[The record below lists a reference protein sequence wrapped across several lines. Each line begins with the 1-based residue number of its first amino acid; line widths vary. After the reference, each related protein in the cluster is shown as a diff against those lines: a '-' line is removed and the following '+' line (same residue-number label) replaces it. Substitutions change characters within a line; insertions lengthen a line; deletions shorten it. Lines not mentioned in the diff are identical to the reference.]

1 MQLWDKLAEYA
12 KNFSSYRTTMDFGDV
27 AEILIIAVLL
37 YYTLV
42 WMKTT
47 RAWILL
53 KGLIVILAFLLLAY
67 FFRMTTILWMAQNVL
82 GFAVTA
88 LIVVLQPELR
98 KALEELGKKN
108 IISSVLPF
116 DNSHRVNEEFSEKTI
131 NEITK
136 ACVEMGKV
144 RTGALIVIEQKVSLR
159 DYERTGID
167 VDGIVTS
174 QLLIN
179 IFEHNTPL
187 HDGAV
192 IIQGNRVVSAT
203 CYLPLS
209 DNLGLSKEL
218 GTRHRA
224 GVGISE
230 ITDSLT
236 IIVSEETGKIS
247 VAYEGELERNL
258 DADSLRDRMHKIL
271 NNPVEEHKNLRI
283 WKGRSRDKKM
293 KKLLTRN
300 LGLKLAS
307 LLLAF
312 VLWFLVAQI
321 YDPKDTVTF
330 NNIQVR
336 LINTELLDEEGKVYE
351 VLDNSNL
358 VRVTVTG
365 PQSIVKSELRRSDIV
380 AEADMSKLTDI
391 NTIAITYYCENISND
406 SVEIKGNHD
415 SVRLNVEDKTSKW
428 IKLESNT
435 IGDVASGYMIGNVTL
450 DQTNIEVTGPKSAI
464 SQVDHAGVDINVTDS
479 TTSLSANVD
488 IKLYD
493 ADDNELVL
501 ESVKKNVDS
510 AYMTVEVLAT
520 KEVPVEIEYMGVPED
535 GYMATGEVESSV
547 PTVRIAGTVSTLVGI
562 SAITVPEDRMN
573 ITGQSDNLVD
583 IINLKEYLPAN
594 VRLADKSFD
603 GKITATVYIEPIVS
617 KDLTVAAEN
626 ISVTGVPDG
635 MEAEI
640 TSTAEEYNI
649 TVSGLSRDVSILH
662 DSSVTGILNLTQWM
676 EDNGVEE
683 LTPGT
688 YTIPVT
694 FNLTEDITVTPD
706 INIHIRLKN
715 ADADNQ

>member
-1 MQLWDKLAEYA
+1 
-12 KNFSSYRTTMDFGDV
+12 
-27 AEILIIAVLL
+27 
-37 YYTLV
+37 
-42 WMKTT
+42 
-47 RAWILL
+47 
-53 KGLIVILAFLLLAY
+53 
-67 FFRMTTILWMAQNVL
+67 
-82 GFAVTA
+82 
-88 LIVVLQPELR
+88 
-98 KALEELGKKN
+98 
-108 IISSVLPF
+108 
-116 DNSHRVNEEFSEKTI
+116 
-131 NEITK
+131 
-136 ACVEMGKV
+136 
-144 RTGALIVIEQKVSLR
+144 
-159 DYERTGID
+159 
-167 VDGIVTS
+167 
-174 QLLIN
+174 
-179 IFEHNTPL
+179 
-187 HDGAV
+187 
-192 IIQGNRVVSAT
+192 
-203 CYLPLS
+203 
-209 DNLGLSKEL
+209 
-218 GTRHRA
+218 
-224 GVGISE
+224 
-230 ITDSLT
+230 
-236 IIVSEETGKIS
+236 
-247 VAYEGELERNL
+247 
-258 DADSLRDRMHKIL
+258 
-271 NNPVEEHKNLRI
+271 
-283 WKGRSRDKKM
+283 M

-464 SQVDHAGVDINVTDS
+464 SQVDYAGVDINVTDS

-694 FNLTEDITVTPD
+694 FNLAEDITVTPD

-715 ADADNQ
+715 ADTDNQ

>member
-1 MQLWDKLAEYA
+1 
-12 KNFSSYRTTMDFGDV
+12 
-27 AEILIIAVLL
+27 
-37 YYTLV
+37 
-42 WMKTT
+42 
-47 RAWILL
+47 
-53 KGLIVILAFLLLAY
+53 
-67 FFRMTTILWMAQNVL
+67 
-82 GFAVTA
+82 
-88 LIVVLQPELR
+88 
-98 KALEELGKKN
+98 
-108 IISSVLPF
+108 
-116 DNSHRVNEEFSEKTI
+116 
-131 NEITK
+131 
-136 ACVEMGKV
+136 
-144 RTGALIVIEQKVSLR
+144 
-159 DYERTGID
+159 
-167 VDGIVTS
+167 
-174 QLLIN
+174 
-179 IFEHNTPL
+179 
-187 HDGAV
+187 
-192 IIQGNRVVSAT
+192 
-203 CYLPLS
+203 
-209 DNLGLSKEL
+209 
-218 GTRHRA
+218 
-224 GVGISE
+224 
-230 ITDSLT
+230 
-236 IIVSEETGKIS
+236 
-247 VAYEGELERNL
+247 
-258 DADSLRDRMHKIL
+258 
-271 NNPVEEHKNLRI
+271 
-283 WKGRSRDKKM
+283 M

-493 ADDNELVL
+493 ADDNELTL

-547 PTVRIAGTVSTLVGI
+547 PIVRIAGTVSTLVGI

-573 ITGQSDNLVD
+573 ITGQTDNLVD
-583 IINLKEYLPAN
+583 IINLKEYLPSN

-694 FNLTEDITVTPD
+694 FNLAEDITVTPD

-715 ADADNQ
+715 ADTDNQ

>member
-1 MQLWDKLAEYA
+1 
-12 KNFSSYRTTMDFGDV
+12 
-27 AEILIIAVLL
+27 
-37 YYTLV
+37 
-42 WMKTT
+42 
-47 RAWILL
+47 
-53 KGLIVILAFLLLAY
+53 
-67 FFRMTTILWMAQNVL
+67 
-82 GFAVTA
+82 
-88 LIVVLQPELR
+88 
-98 KALEELGKKN
+98 
-108 IISSVLPF
+108 
-116 DNSHRVNEEFSEKTI
+116 
-131 NEITK
+131 
-136 ACVEMGKV
+136 
-144 RTGALIVIEQKVSLR
+144 
-159 DYERTGID
+159 
-167 VDGIVTS
+167 
-174 QLLIN
+174 
-179 IFEHNTPL
+179 
-187 HDGAV
+187 
-192 IIQGNRVVSAT
+192 
-203 CYLPLS
+203 
-209 DNLGLSKEL
+209 
-218 GTRHRA
+218 
-224 GVGISE
+224 
-230 ITDSLT
+230 
-236 IIVSEETGKIS
+236 
-247 VAYEGELERNL
+247 
-258 DADSLRDRMHKIL
+258 
-271 NNPVEEHKNLRI
+271 
-283 WKGRSRDKKM
+283 M

-435 IGDVASGYMIGNVTL
+435 IGNVASGYMIGNVSL

-479 TTSLSANVD
+479 TSSLSANVD

-493 ADDNELVL
+493 ADDNELTL

-510 AYMTVEVLAT
+510 AHMTVEVLAT

-547 PTVRIAGTVSTLVGI
+547 PTVRIAGNASTLVGI

-573 ITGQSDNLVD
+573 ITGQTDNLVD

-649 TVSGLSRDVSILH
+649 TVSGLSRDVSILR

-694 FNLTEDITVTPD
+694 FNLAEDITVVPD

-715 ADADNQ
+715 ADTDNQ

>member
-1 MQLWDKLAEYA
+1 
-12 KNFSSYRTTMDFGDV
+12 
-27 AEILIIAVLL
+27 
-37 YYTLV
+37 
-42 WMKTT
+42 
-47 RAWILL
+47 
-53 KGLIVILAFLLLAY
+53 
-67 FFRMTTILWMAQNVL
+67 
-82 GFAVTA
+82 
-88 LIVVLQPELR
+88 
-98 KALEELGKKN
+98 
-108 IISSVLPF
+108 
-116 DNSHRVNEEFSEKTI
+116 
-131 NEITK
+131 
-136 ACVEMGKV
+136 
-144 RTGALIVIEQKVSLR
+144 
-159 DYERTGID
+159 
-167 VDGIVTS
+167 
-174 QLLIN
+174 
-179 IFEHNTPL
+179 
-187 HDGAV
+187 
-192 IIQGNRVVSAT
+192 
-203 CYLPLS
+203 
-209 DNLGLSKEL
+209 
-218 GTRHRA
+218 
-224 GVGISE
+224 
-230 ITDSLT
+230 
-236 IIVSEETGKIS
+236 
-247 VAYEGELERNL
+247 
-258 DADSLRDRMHKIL
+258 
-271 NNPVEEHKNLRI
+271 
-283 WKGRSRDKKM
+283 M

-380 AEADMSKLTDI
+380 AEADMRKLTDI

-562 SAITVPEDRMN
+562 SAVTVPEDRMD

-694 FNLTEDITVTPD
+694 FNLAEDITVTPD

-715 ADADNQ
+715 ADTDNQ

>member
-1 MQLWDKLAEYA
+1 
-12 KNFSSYRTTMDFGDV
+12 
-27 AEILIIAVLL
+27 
-37 YYTLV
+37 
-42 WMKTT
+42 
-47 RAWILL
+47 
-53 KGLIVILAFLLLAY
+53 
-67 FFRMTTILWMAQNVL
+67 
-82 GFAVTA
+82 
-88 LIVVLQPELR
+88 
-98 KALEELGKKN
+98 
-108 IISSVLPF
+108 
-116 DNSHRVNEEFSEKTI
+116 
-131 NEITK
+131 
-136 ACVEMGKV
+136 
-144 RTGALIVIEQKVSLR
+144 
-159 DYERTGID
+159 
-167 VDGIVTS
+167 
-174 QLLIN
+174 
-179 IFEHNTPL
+179 
-187 HDGAV
+187 
-192 IIQGNRVVSAT
+192 
-203 CYLPLS
+203 
-209 DNLGLSKEL
+209 
-218 GTRHRA
+218 
-224 GVGISE
+224 
-230 ITDSLT
+230 
-236 IIVSEETGKIS
+236 
-247 VAYEGELERNL
+247 
-258 DADSLRDRMHKIL
+258 
-271 NNPVEEHKNLRI
+271 
-283 WKGRSRDKKM
+283 M

-391 NTIAITYYCENISND
+391 NPIAITYYCENISND

-450 DQTNIEVTGPKSAI
+450 DQTNIEVAGPQSAI

-649 TVSGLSRDVSILH
+649 TVSGLSRDVSVLH

-694 FNLTEDITVTPD
+694 FNLAEDITVVPD

-715 ADADNQ
+715 ADTDNQ

>member
-1 MQLWDKLAEYA
+1 M
-12 KNFSSYRTTMDFGDV
+12 
-27 AEILIIAVLL
+27 I
-37 YYTLV
+37 
-42 WMKTT
+42 
-47 RAWILL
+47 
-53 KGLIVILAFLLLAY
+53 
-67 FFRMTTILWMAQNVL
+67 
-82 GFAVTA
+82 
-88 LIVVLQPELR
+88 
-98 KALEELGKKN
+98 
-108 IISSVLPF
+108 
-116 DNSHRVNEEFSEKTI
+116 
-131 NEITK
+131 
-136 ACVEMGKV
+136 
-144 RTGALIVIEQKVSLR
+144 
-159 DYERTGID
+159 
-167 VDGIVTS
+167 
-174 QLLIN
+174 
-179 IFEHNTPL
+179 
-187 HDGAV
+187 
-192 IIQGNRVVSAT
+192 
-203 CYLPLS
+203 
-209 DNLGLSKEL
+209 
-218 GTRHRA
+218 
-224 GVGISE
+224 
-230 ITDSLT
+230 
-236 IIVSEETGKIS
+236 
-247 VAYEGELERNL
+247 
-258 DADSLRDRMHKIL
+258 
-271 NNPVEEHKNLRI
+271 
-283 WKGRSRDKKM
+283 
-293 KKLLTRN
+293 KLLTRN

-694 FNLTEDITVTPD
+694 FNLAEDITVVPD

-715 ADADNQ
+715 ADTDNQ

>member
-1 MQLWDKLAEYA
+1 
-12 KNFSSYRTTMDFGDV
+12 
-27 AEILIIAVLL
+27 
-37 YYTLV
+37 
-42 WMKTT
+42 
-47 RAWILL
+47 
-53 KGLIVILAFLLLAY
+53 
-67 FFRMTTILWMAQNVL
+67 
-82 GFAVTA
+82 
-88 LIVVLQPELR
+88 
-98 KALEELGKKN
+98 
-108 IISSVLPF
+108 
-116 DNSHRVNEEFSEKTI
+116 
-131 NEITK
+131 
-136 ACVEMGKV
+136 
-144 RTGALIVIEQKVSLR
+144 
-159 DYERTGID
+159 
-167 VDGIVTS
+167 
-174 QLLIN
+174 
-179 IFEHNTPL
+179 
-187 HDGAV
+187 
-192 IIQGNRVVSAT
+192 
-203 CYLPLS
+203 
-209 DNLGLSKEL
+209 
-218 GTRHRA
+218 
-224 GVGISE
+224 
-230 ITDSLT
+230 
-236 IIVSEETGKIS
+236 
-247 VAYEGELERNL
+247 
-258 DADSLRDRMHKIL
+258 
-271 NNPVEEHKNLRI
+271 
-283 WKGRSRDKKM
+283 M

-662 DSSVTGILNLTQWM
+662 DSSVTGILSLTQWM

-694 FNLTEDITVTPD
+694 FNLAEDITVVPD

-715 ADADNQ
+715 ADTDNQ

>member
-1 MQLWDKLAEYA
+1 
-12 KNFSSYRTTMDFGDV
+12 
-27 AEILIIAVLL
+27 
-37 YYTLV
+37 
-42 WMKTT
+42 
-47 RAWILL
+47 
-53 KGLIVILAFLLLAY
+53 
-67 FFRMTTILWMAQNVL
+67 
-82 GFAVTA
+82 
-88 LIVVLQPELR
+88 
-98 KALEELGKKN
+98 
-108 IISSVLPF
+108 
-116 DNSHRVNEEFSEKTI
+116 
-131 NEITK
+131 
-136 ACVEMGKV
+136 
-144 RTGALIVIEQKVSLR
+144 
-159 DYERTGID
+159 
-167 VDGIVTS
+167 
-174 QLLIN
+174 
-179 IFEHNTPL
+179 
-187 HDGAV
+187 
-192 IIQGNRVVSAT
+192 
-203 CYLPLS
+203 
-209 DNLGLSKEL
+209 
-218 GTRHRA
+218 
-224 GVGISE
+224 
-230 ITDSLT
+230 
-236 IIVSEETGKIS
+236 
-247 VAYEGELERNL
+247 
-258 DADSLRDRMHKIL
+258 
-271 NNPVEEHKNLRI
+271 
-283 WKGRSRDKKM
+283 M

-694 FNLTEDITVTPD
+694 FNLAEDITVVPN

-715 ADADNQ
+715 ADTDNQ

>member
-1 MQLWDKLAEYA
+1 
-12 KNFSSYRTTMDFGDV
+12 
-27 AEILIIAVLL
+27 
-37 YYTLV
+37 
-42 WMKTT
+42 
-47 RAWILL
+47 
-53 KGLIVILAFLLLAY
+53 
-67 FFRMTTILWMAQNVL
+67 
-82 GFAVTA
+82 
-88 LIVVLQPELR
+88 
-98 KALEELGKKN
+98 
-108 IISSVLPF
+108 
-116 DNSHRVNEEFSEKTI
+116 
-131 NEITK
+131 
-136 ACVEMGKV
+136 
-144 RTGALIVIEQKVSLR
+144 
-159 DYERTGID
+159 
-167 VDGIVTS
+167 
-174 QLLIN
+174 
-179 IFEHNTPL
+179 
-187 HDGAV
+187 
-192 IIQGNRVVSAT
+192 
-203 CYLPLS
+203 
-209 DNLGLSKEL
+209 
-218 GTRHRA
+218 
-224 GVGISE
+224 
-230 ITDSLT
+230 
-236 IIVSEETGKIS
+236 
-247 VAYEGELERNL
+247 
-258 DADSLRDRMHKIL
+258 
-271 NNPVEEHKNLRI
+271 
-283 WKGRSRDKKM
+283 M

-365 PQSIVKSELRRSDIV
+365 PQSIVKSELRRSDII

-435 IGDVASGYMIGNVTL
+435 IGNVASGYMIGNVSL

-479 TTSLSANVD
+479 TSSLSANVD

-493 ADDNELVL
+493 ADDNELTL

-510 AYMTVEVLAT
+510 AHMTVEVLAT

-547 PTVRIAGTVSTLVGI
+547 PTVRIAGTASTLAGI

-573 ITGQSDNLVD
+573 ITGQTDNLVD

-649 TVSGLSRDVSILH
+649 TVSGLSRDVSILR

-694 FNLTEDITVTPD
+694 FNLAEDITVAPD

-715 ADADNQ
+715 ADTDNQ

>member
-1 MQLWDKLAEYA
+1 
-12 KNFSSYRTTMDFGDV
+12 
-27 AEILIIAVLL
+27 
-37 YYTLV
+37 
-42 WMKTT
+42 
-47 RAWILL
+47 
-53 KGLIVILAFLLLAY
+53 
-67 FFRMTTILWMAQNVL
+67 
-82 GFAVTA
+82 
-88 LIVVLQPELR
+88 
-98 KALEELGKKN
+98 
-108 IISSVLPF
+108 
-116 DNSHRVNEEFSEKTI
+116 
-131 NEITK
+131 
-136 ACVEMGKV
+136 
-144 RTGALIVIEQKVSLR
+144 
-159 DYERTGID
+159 
-167 VDGIVTS
+167 
-174 QLLIN
+174 
-179 IFEHNTPL
+179 
-187 HDGAV
+187 
-192 IIQGNRVVSAT
+192 
-203 CYLPLS
+203 
-209 DNLGLSKEL
+209 
-218 GTRHRA
+218 
-224 GVGISE
+224 
-230 ITDSLT
+230 
-236 IIVSEETGKIS
+236 
-247 VAYEGELERNL
+247 
-258 DADSLRDRMHKIL
+258 
-271 NNPVEEHKNLRI
+271 
-283 WKGRSRDKKM
+283 M

-479 TTSLSANVD
+479 TSSLSANVD

-493 ADDNELVL
+493 ADDNELTL

-510 AYMTVEVLAT
+510 AHMTVEVLAT

-547 PTVRIAGTVSTLVGI
+547 PTVRIAGTVSTLAGI

-573 ITGQSDNLVD
+573 ITGQTDNLVD
-583 IINLKEYLPAN
+583 IINLKEYLPSN

-694 FNLTEDITVTPD
+694 FNLAEDITVAPD

-715 ADADNQ
+715 ADTDNQ

>member
-1 MQLWDKLAEYA
+1 
-12 KNFSSYRTTMDFGDV
+12 
-27 AEILIIAVLL
+27 
-37 YYTLV
+37 
-42 WMKTT
+42 
-47 RAWILL
+47 
-53 KGLIVILAFLLLAY
+53 
-67 FFRMTTILWMAQNVL
+67 
-82 GFAVTA
+82 
-88 LIVVLQPELR
+88 
-98 KALEELGKKN
+98 
-108 IISSVLPF
+108 
-116 DNSHRVNEEFSEKTI
+116 
-131 NEITK
+131 
-136 ACVEMGKV
+136 
-144 RTGALIVIEQKVSLR
+144 
-159 DYERTGID
+159 
-167 VDGIVTS
+167 
-174 QLLIN
+174 
-179 IFEHNTPL
+179 
-187 HDGAV
+187 
-192 IIQGNRVVSAT
+192 
-203 CYLPLS
+203 
-209 DNLGLSKEL
+209 
-218 GTRHRA
+218 
-224 GVGISE
+224 
-230 ITDSLT
+230 
-236 IIVSEETGKIS
+236 
-247 VAYEGELERNL
+247 
-258 DADSLRDRMHKIL
+258 
-271 NNPVEEHKNLRI
+271 
-283 WKGRSRDKKM
+283 M

-573 ITGQSDNLVD
+573 ITGQTDNLVD
-583 IINLKEYLPAN
+583 IINLKEYLPSN

-649 TVSGLSRDVSILH
+649 TVSGLSRDVSILR

-694 FNLTEDITVTPD
+694 FNLAEDITVTPD

-715 ADADNQ
+715 ADTNN

>member
-1 MQLWDKLAEYA
+1 
-12 KNFSSYRTTMDFGDV
+12 
-27 AEILIIAVLL
+27 
-37 YYTLV
+37 
-42 WMKTT
+42 
-47 RAWILL
+47 
-53 KGLIVILAFLLLAY
+53 
-67 FFRMTTILWMAQNVL
+67 
-82 GFAVTA
+82 
-88 LIVVLQPELR
+88 
-98 KALEELGKKN
+98 
-108 IISSVLPF
+108 
-116 DNSHRVNEEFSEKTI
+116 
-131 NEITK
+131 
-136 ACVEMGKV
+136 
-144 RTGALIVIEQKVSLR
+144 
-159 DYERTGID
+159 
-167 VDGIVTS
+167 
-174 QLLIN
+174 
-179 IFEHNTPL
+179 
-187 HDGAV
+187 
-192 IIQGNRVVSAT
+192 
-203 CYLPLS
+203 
-209 DNLGLSKEL
+209 
-218 GTRHRA
+218 
-224 GVGISE
+224 
-230 ITDSLT
+230 
-236 IIVSEETGKIS
+236 
-247 VAYEGELERNL
+247 
-258 DADSLRDRMHKIL
+258 
-271 NNPVEEHKNLRI
+271 
-283 WKGRSRDKKM
+283 M

-307 LLLAF
+307 LVLAF

-479 TTSLSANVD
+479 TSSLSANVD

-493 ADDNELVL
+493 ADDNELTL

-510 AYMTVEVLAT
+510 AHMTVEVLAT

-547 PTVRIAGTVSTLVGI
+547 PTVRIAGTVSTLAGI

-573 ITGQSDNLVD
+573 ITGQTDNLVD
-583 IINLKEYLPAN
+583 IINLKEYLPSN
-594 VRLADKSFD
+594 VRLADKNFD

-649 TVSGLSRDVSILH
+649 TVSGLSRDVSILR

-694 FNLTEDITVTPD
+694 FNLAEDITVVPD

-715 ADADNQ
+715 ADTDNQ

>member
-1 MQLWDKLAEYA
+1 
-12 KNFSSYRTTMDFGDV
+12 
-27 AEILIIAVLL
+27 
-37 YYTLV
+37 
-42 WMKTT
+42 
-47 RAWILL
+47 
-53 KGLIVILAFLLLAY
+53 
-67 FFRMTTILWMAQNVL
+67 
-82 GFAVTA
+82 
-88 LIVVLQPELR
+88 
-98 KALEELGKKN
+98 
-108 IISSVLPF
+108 
-116 DNSHRVNEEFSEKTI
+116 
-131 NEITK
+131 
-136 ACVEMGKV
+136 
-144 RTGALIVIEQKVSLR
+144 
-159 DYERTGID
+159 
-167 VDGIVTS
+167 
-174 QLLIN
+174 
-179 IFEHNTPL
+179 
-187 HDGAV
+187 
-192 IIQGNRVVSAT
+192 
-203 CYLPLS
+203 
-209 DNLGLSKEL
+209 
-218 GTRHRA
+218 
-224 GVGISE
+224 
-230 ITDSLT
+230 
-236 IIVSEETGKIS
+236 
-247 VAYEGELERNL
+247 
-258 DADSLRDRMHKIL
+258 
-271 NNPVEEHKNLRI
+271 
-283 WKGRSRDKKM
+283 M

-594 VRLADKSFD
+594 VRLEDKSFD

-694 FNLTEDITVTPD
+694 FNLAEDITVVPD

-715 ADADNQ
+715 ADTDNQ

>member
-1 MQLWDKLAEYA
+1 
-12 KNFSSYRTTMDFGDV
+12 
-27 AEILIIAVLL
+27 
-37 YYTLV
+37 
-42 WMKTT
+42 
-47 RAWILL
+47 
-53 KGLIVILAFLLLAY
+53 
-67 FFRMTTILWMAQNVL
+67 
-82 GFAVTA
+82 
-88 LIVVLQPELR
+88 
-98 KALEELGKKN
+98 
-108 IISSVLPF
+108 
-116 DNSHRVNEEFSEKTI
+116 
-131 NEITK
+131 
-136 ACVEMGKV
+136 
-144 RTGALIVIEQKVSLR
+144 
-159 DYERTGID
+159 
-167 VDGIVTS
+167 
-174 QLLIN
+174 
-179 IFEHNTPL
+179 
-187 HDGAV
+187 
-192 IIQGNRVVSAT
+192 
-203 CYLPLS
+203 
-209 DNLGLSKEL
+209 
-218 GTRHRA
+218 
-224 GVGISE
+224 
-230 ITDSLT
+230 
-236 IIVSEETGKIS
+236 
-247 VAYEGELERNL
+247 
-258 DADSLRDRMHKIL
+258 
-271 NNPVEEHKNLRI
+271 
-283 WKGRSRDKKM
+283 M

-435 IGDVASGYMIGNVTL
+435 IGNVASGYMIGNVSL

-479 TTSLSANVD
+479 TSSLSANVD

-493 ADDNELVL
+493 ADDNELTL

-510 AYMTVEVLAT
+510 AHMTVEVLAT

-547 PTVRIAGTVSTLVGI
+547 PTVRIAGNASTLVGI

-573 ITGQSDNLVD
+573 ITGQTDNLMD
-583 IINLKEYLPAN
+583 IINLKEYLPSN

-649 TVSGLSRDVSILH
+649 TVSGLSRDVSILR

-694 FNLTEDITVTPD
+694 FNLAEDITVAPD

-715 ADADNQ
+715 ADTDNQ

>member
-1 MQLWDKLAEYA
+1 
-12 KNFSSYRTTMDFGDV
+12 
-27 AEILIIAVLL
+27 
-37 YYTLV
+37 
-42 WMKTT
+42 
-47 RAWILL
+47 
-53 KGLIVILAFLLLAY
+53 
-67 FFRMTTILWMAQNVL
+67 
-82 GFAVTA
+82 
-88 LIVVLQPELR
+88 
-98 KALEELGKKN
+98 
-108 IISSVLPF
+108 
-116 DNSHRVNEEFSEKTI
+116 
-131 NEITK
+131 
-136 ACVEMGKV
+136 
-144 RTGALIVIEQKVSLR
+144 
-159 DYERTGID
+159 
-167 VDGIVTS
+167 
-174 QLLIN
+174 
-179 IFEHNTPL
+179 
-187 HDGAV
+187 
-192 IIQGNRVVSAT
+192 
-203 CYLPLS
+203 
-209 DNLGLSKEL
+209 
-218 GTRHRA
+218 
-224 GVGISE
+224 
-230 ITDSLT
+230 
-236 IIVSEETGKIS
+236 
-247 VAYEGELERNL
+247 
-258 DADSLRDRMHKIL
+258 
-271 NNPVEEHKNLRI
+271 
-283 WKGRSRDKKM
+283 M

-464 SQVDHAGVDINVTDS
+464 SQVDHDGVDINVTDS

-694 FNLTEDITVTPD
+694 FNLAEDITVTPD

-715 ADADNQ
+715 ADTDNQ

>member
-1 MQLWDKLAEYA
+1 
-12 KNFSSYRTTMDFGDV
+12 
-27 AEILIIAVLL
+27 
-37 YYTLV
+37 
-42 WMKTT
+42 
-47 RAWILL
+47 
-53 KGLIVILAFLLLAY
+53 
-67 FFRMTTILWMAQNVL
+67 
-82 GFAVTA
+82 
-88 LIVVLQPELR
+88 
-98 KALEELGKKN
+98 
-108 IISSVLPF
+108 
-116 DNSHRVNEEFSEKTI
+116 
-131 NEITK
+131 
-136 ACVEMGKV
+136 
-144 RTGALIVIEQKVSLR
+144 
-159 DYERTGID
+159 
-167 VDGIVTS
+167 
-174 QLLIN
+174 
-179 IFEHNTPL
+179 
-187 HDGAV
+187 
-192 IIQGNRVVSAT
+192 
-203 CYLPLS
+203 
-209 DNLGLSKEL
+209 
-218 GTRHRA
+218 
-224 GVGISE
+224 
-230 ITDSLT
+230 
-236 IIVSEETGKIS
+236 
-247 VAYEGELERNL
+247 
-258 DADSLRDRMHKIL
+258 
-271 NNPVEEHKNLRI
+271 
-283 WKGRSRDKKM
+283 M

-380 AEADMSKLTDI
+380 AEADMSKLTVN

-694 FNLTEDITVTPD
+694 FNLAEDITVVPD

-715 ADADNQ
+715 ADTDNQ

>member
-1 MQLWDKLAEYA
+1 
-12 KNFSSYRTTMDFGDV
+12 
-27 AEILIIAVLL
+27 
-37 YYTLV
+37 
-42 WMKTT
+42 
-47 RAWILL
+47 
-53 KGLIVILAFLLLAY
+53 
-67 FFRMTTILWMAQNVL
+67 
-82 GFAVTA
+82 
-88 LIVVLQPELR
+88 
-98 KALEELGKKN
+98 
-108 IISSVLPF
+108 
-116 DNSHRVNEEFSEKTI
+116 
-131 NEITK
+131 
-136 ACVEMGKV
+136 
-144 RTGALIVIEQKVSLR
+144 
-159 DYERTGID
+159 
-167 VDGIVTS
+167 
-174 QLLIN
+174 
-179 IFEHNTPL
+179 
-187 HDGAV
+187 
-192 IIQGNRVVSAT
+192 
-203 CYLPLS
+203 
-209 DNLGLSKEL
+209 
-218 GTRHRA
+218 
-224 GVGISE
+224 
-230 ITDSLT
+230 
-236 IIVSEETGKIS
+236 
-247 VAYEGELERNL
+247 
-258 DADSLRDRMHKIL
+258 
-271 NNPVEEHKNLRI
+271 
-283 WKGRSRDKKM
+283 M

-435 IGDVASGYMIGNVTL
+435 IGDVASGYMIENVTL

-683 LTPGT
+683 LTSGT

-694 FNLTEDITVTPD
+694 FNLAEDITVVPD

-715 ADADNQ
+715 ADTDNQ

>member
-1 MQLWDKLAEYA
+1 
-12 KNFSSYRTTMDFGDV
+12 
-27 AEILIIAVLL
+27 
-37 YYTLV
+37 
-42 WMKTT
+42 
-47 RAWILL
+47 
-53 KGLIVILAFLLLAY
+53 
-67 FFRMTTILWMAQNVL
+67 
-82 GFAVTA
+82 
-88 LIVVLQPELR
+88 
-98 KALEELGKKN
+98 
-108 IISSVLPF
+108 
-116 DNSHRVNEEFSEKTI
+116 
-131 NEITK
+131 
-136 ACVEMGKV
+136 
-144 RTGALIVIEQKVSLR
+144 
-159 DYERTGID
+159 
-167 VDGIVTS
+167 
-174 QLLIN
+174 
-179 IFEHNTPL
+179 
-187 HDGAV
+187 
-192 IIQGNRVVSAT
+192 
-203 CYLPLS
+203 
-209 DNLGLSKEL
+209 
-218 GTRHRA
+218 
-224 GVGISE
+224 
-230 ITDSLT
+230 
-236 IIVSEETGKIS
+236 
-247 VAYEGELERNL
+247 
-258 DADSLRDRMHKIL
+258 
-271 NNPVEEHKNLRI
+271 
-283 WKGRSRDKKM
+283 M

-603 GKITATVYIEPIVS
+603 AKITATVYIEPIVS

-694 FNLTEDITVTPD
+694 FNLAEDITVVPD

-715 ADADNQ
+715 ADTDNQ

>member
-1 MQLWDKLAEYA
+1 
-12 KNFSSYRTTMDFGDV
+12 
-27 AEILIIAVLL
+27 
-37 YYTLV
+37 
-42 WMKTT
+42 
-47 RAWILL
+47 
-53 KGLIVILAFLLLAY
+53 
-67 FFRMTTILWMAQNVL
+67 
-82 GFAVTA
+82 
-88 LIVVLQPELR
+88 
-98 KALEELGKKN
+98 
-108 IISSVLPF
+108 
-116 DNSHRVNEEFSEKTI
+116 
-131 NEITK
+131 
-136 ACVEMGKV
+136 
-144 RTGALIVIEQKVSLR
+144 
-159 DYERTGID
+159 
-167 VDGIVTS
+167 
-174 QLLIN
+174 
-179 IFEHNTPL
+179 
-187 HDGAV
+187 
-192 IIQGNRVVSAT
+192 
-203 CYLPLS
+203 
-209 DNLGLSKEL
+209 
-218 GTRHRA
+218 
-224 GVGISE
+224 
-230 ITDSLT
+230 
-236 IIVSEETGKIS
+236 
-247 VAYEGELERNL
+247 
-258 DADSLRDRMHKIL
+258 
-271 NNPVEEHKNLRI
+271 
-283 WKGRSRDKKM
+283 M

-428 IKLESNT
+428 IKLESKT

-583 IINLKEYLPAN
+583 IINLKGYLPAN

-683 LTPGT
+683 LTPGN
-688 YTIPVT
+688 YTIPIT
-694 FNLTEDITVTPD
+694 FNLAEDITVTPD

-715 ADADNQ
+715 ADTNNQ

>member
-1 MQLWDKLAEYA
+1 
-12 KNFSSYRTTMDFGDV
+12 
-27 AEILIIAVLL
+27 
-37 YYTLV
+37 
-42 WMKTT
+42 
-47 RAWILL
+47 
-53 KGLIVILAFLLLAY
+53 
-67 FFRMTTILWMAQNVL
+67 
-82 GFAVTA
+82 
-88 LIVVLQPELR
+88 
-98 KALEELGKKN
+98 
-108 IISSVLPF
+108 
-116 DNSHRVNEEFSEKTI
+116 
-131 NEITK
+131 
-136 ACVEMGKV
+136 
-144 RTGALIVIEQKVSLR
+144 
-159 DYERTGID
+159 
-167 VDGIVTS
+167 
-174 QLLIN
+174 
-179 IFEHNTPL
+179 
-187 HDGAV
+187 
-192 IIQGNRVVSAT
+192 
-203 CYLPLS
+203 
-209 DNLGLSKEL
+209 
-218 GTRHRA
+218 
-224 GVGISE
+224 
-230 ITDSLT
+230 
-236 IIVSEETGKIS
+236 
-247 VAYEGELERNL
+247 
-258 DADSLRDRMHKIL
+258 
-271 NNPVEEHKNLRI
+271 
-283 WKGRSRDKKM
+283 M
-293 KKLLTRN
+293 KKSLTRN

-547 PTVRIAGTVSTLVGI
+547 PTVRIAGTVSTLAGI

-573 ITGQSDNLVD
+573 ITGQTDNLAD

-649 TVSGLSRDVSILH
+649 TVSGLSRDVSILR

-694 FNLTEDITVTPD
+694 FNLAEDITVVPD

-715 ADADNQ
+715 ADTDNQ

>member
-1 MQLWDKLAEYA
+1 
-12 KNFSSYRTTMDFGDV
+12 
-27 AEILIIAVLL
+27 
-37 YYTLV
+37 
-42 WMKTT
+42 
-47 RAWILL
+47 
-53 KGLIVILAFLLLAY
+53 
-67 FFRMTTILWMAQNVL
+67 
-82 GFAVTA
+82 
-88 LIVVLQPELR
+88 
-98 KALEELGKKN
+98 
-108 IISSVLPF
+108 
-116 DNSHRVNEEFSEKTI
+116 
-131 NEITK
+131 
-136 ACVEMGKV
+136 
-144 RTGALIVIEQKVSLR
+144 
-159 DYERTGID
+159 
-167 VDGIVTS
+167 
-174 QLLIN
+174 
-179 IFEHNTPL
+179 
-187 HDGAV
+187 
-192 IIQGNRVVSAT
+192 
-203 CYLPLS
+203 
-209 DNLGLSKEL
+209 
-218 GTRHRA
+218 
-224 GVGISE
+224 
-230 ITDSLT
+230 
-236 IIVSEETGKIS
+236 
-247 VAYEGELERNL
+247 
-258 DADSLRDRMHKIL
+258 
-271 NNPVEEHKNLRI
+271 
-283 WKGRSRDKKM
+283 M

-428 IKLESNT
+428 IKLESKT

-694 FNLTEDITVTPD
+694 FNLAEDITVTPD

-715 ADADNQ
+715 ADTNNQ

>member
-1 MQLWDKLAEYA
+1 
-12 KNFSSYRTTMDFGDV
+12 
-27 AEILIIAVLL
+27 
-37 YYTLV
+37 
-42 WMKTT
+42 
-47 RAWILL
+47 
-53 KGLIVILAFLLLAY
+53 
-67 FFRMTTILWMAQNVL
+67 
-82 GFAVTA
+82 
-88 LIVVLQPELR
+88 
-98 KALEELGKKN
+98 
-108 IISSVLPF
+108 
-116 DNSHRVNEEFSEKTI
+116 
-131 NEITK
+131 
-136 ACVEMGKV
+136 
-144 RTGALIVIEQKVSLR
+144 
-159 DYERTGID
+159 
-167 VDGIVTS
+167 
-174 QLLIN
+174 
-179 IFEHNTPL
+179 
-187 HDGAV
+187 
-192 IIQGNRVVSAT
+192 
-203 CYLPLS
+203 
-209 DNLGLSKEL
+209 
-218 GTRHRA
+218 
-224 GVGISE
+224 
-230 ITDSLT
+230 
-236 IIVSEETGKIS
+236 
-247 VAYEGELERNL
+247 
-258 DADSLRDRMHKIL
+258 
-271 NNPVEEHKNLRI
+271 
-283 WKGRSRDKKM
+283 M

-617 KDLTVAAEN
+617 KDLTVAPEN

-694 FNLTEDITVTPD
+694 FNLAEDITVTPD

-715 ADADNQ
+715 ADTDNQ

>member
-1 MQLWDKLAEYA
+1 
-12 KNFSSYRTTMDFGDV
+12 
-27 AEILIIAVLL
+27 
-37 YYTLV
+37 
-42 WMKTT
+42 
-47 RAWILL
+47 
-53 KGLIVILAFLLLAY
+53 
-67 FFRMTTILWMAQNVL
+67 
-82 GFAVTA
+82 
-88 LIVVLQPELR
+88 
-98 KALEELGKKN
+98 
-108 IISSVLPF
+108 
-116 DNSHRVNEEFSEKTI
+116 
-131 NEITK
+131 
-136 ACVEMGKV
+136 
-144 RTGALIVIEQKVSLR
+144 
-159 DYERTGID
+159 
-167 VDGIVTS
+167 
-174 QLLIN
+174 
-179 IFEHNTPL
+179 
-187 HDGAV
+187 
-192 IIQGNRVVSAT
+192 
-203 CYLPLS
+203 
-209 DNLGLSKEL
+209 
-218 GTRHRA
+218 
-224 GVGISE
+224 
-230 ITDSLT
+230 
-236 IIVSEETGKIS
+236 
-247 VAYEGELERNL
+247 
-258 DADSLRDRMHKIL
+258 
-271 NNPVEEHKNLRI
+271 
-283 WKGRSRDKKM
+283 M

-683 LTPGT
+683 LTPGN
-688 YTIPVT
+688 YTIPIT
-694 FNLTEDITVTPD
+694 FNLAEDITVTPD

-715 ADADNQ
+715 ADTNNQ

>member
-1 MQLWDKLAEYA
+1 
-12 KNFSSYRTTMDFGDV
+12 
-27 AEILIIAVLL
+27 
-37 YYTLV
+37 
-42 WMKTT
+42 
-47 RAWILL
+47 
-53 KGLIVILAFLLLAY
+53 
-67 FFRMTTILWMAQNVL
+67 
-82 GFAVTA
+82 
-88 LIVVLQPELR
+88 
-98 KALEELGKKN
+98 
-108 IISSVLPF
+108 
-116 DNSHRVNEEFSEKTI
+116 
-131 NEITK
+131 
-136 ACVEMGKV
+136 
-144 RTGALIVIEQKVSLR
+144 
-159 DYERTGID
+159 
-167 VDGIVTS
+167 
-174 QLLIN
+174 
-179 IFEHNTPL
+179 
-187 HDGAV
+187 
-192 IIQGNRVVSAT
+192 
-203 CYLPLS
+203 
-209 DNLGLSKEL
+209 
-218 GTRHRA
+218 
-224 GVGISE
+224 
-230 ITDSLT
+230 
-236 IIVSEETGKIS
+236 
-247 VAYEGELERNL
+247 
-258 DADSLRDRMHKIL
+258 
-271 NNPVEEHKNLRI
+271 
-283 WKGRSRDKKM
+283 M

-300 LGLKLAS
+300 LGLKFAS

-694 FNLTEDITVTPD
+694 FNLAEDITVTPD

-715 ADADNQ
+715 ADTDNQ

>member
-1 MQLWDKLAEYA
+1 
-12 KNFSSYRTTMDFGDV
+12 
-27 AEILIIAVLL
+27 
-37 YYTLV
+37 
-42 WMKTT
+42 
-47 RAWILL
+47 
-53 KGLIVILAFLLLAY
+53 
-67 FFRMTTILWMAQNVL
+67 
-82 GFAVTA
+82 
-88 LIVVLQPELR
+88 
-98 KALEELGKKN
+98 
-108 IISSVLPF
+108 
-116 DNSHRVNEEFSEKTI
+116 
-131 NEITK
+131 
-136 ACVEMGKV
+136 
-144 RTGALIVIEQKVSLR
+144 
-159 DYERTGID
+159 
-167 VDGIVTS
+167 
-174 QLLIN
+174 
-179 IFEHNTPL
+179 
-187 HDGAV
+187 
-192 IIQGNRVVSAT
+192 
-203 CYLPLS
+203 
-209 DNLGLSKEL
+209 
-218 GTRHRA
+218 
-224 GVGISE
+224 
-230 ITDSLT
+230 
-236 IIVSEETGKIS
+236 
-247 VAYEGELERNL
+247 
-258 DADSLRDRMHKIL
+258 
-271 NNPVEEHKNLRI
+271 
-283 WKGRSRDKKM
+283 M

-391 NTIAITYYCENISND
+391 NTIAITYYGENISND

-694 FNLTEDITVTPD
+694 FNLAEDITVVPD

-715 ADADNQ
+715 ADTDNQ

>member
-1 MQLWDKLAEYA
+1 
-12 KNFSSYRTTMDFGDV
+12 
-27 AEILIIAVLL
+27 
-37 YYTLV
+37 
-42 WMKTT
+42 
-47 RAWILL
+47 
-53 KGLIVILAFLLLAY
+53 
-67 FFRMTTILWMAQNVL
+67 
-82 GFAVTA
+82 
-88 LIVVLQPELR
+88 
-98 KALEELGKKN
+98 
-108 IISSVLPF
+108 
-116 DNSHRVNEEFSEKTI
+116 
-131 NEITK
+131 
-136 ACVEMGKV
+136 
-144 RTGALIVIEQKVSLR
+144 
-159 DYERTGID
+159 
-167 VDGIVTS
+167 
-174 QLLIN
+174 
-179 IFEHNTPL
+179 
-187 HDGAV
+187 
-192 IIQGNRVVSAT
+192 
-203 CYLPLS
+203 
-209 DNLGLSKEL
+209 
-218 GTRHRA
+218 
-224 GVGISE
+224 
-230 ITDSLT
+230 
-236 IIVSEETGKIS
+236 
-247 VAYEGELERNL
+247 
-258 DADSLRDRMHKIL
+258 
-271 NNPVEEHKNLRI
+271 
-283 WKGRSRDKKM
+283 M

-406 SVEIKGNHD
+406 SVEIKGTHE
-415 SVRLNVEDKTSKW
+415 SVRLKVEDKTSKW

-501 ESVKKNVDS
+501 ESVKKNVNS

-573 ITGQSDNLVD
+573 ITGQTDNLVD
-583 IINLKEYLPAN
+583 IINLKEYLPSN

-649 TVSGLSRDVSILH
+649 TVSGLSRDVSILR

-694 FNLTEDITVTPD
+694 FNLAEDITVTPD

-715 ADADNQ
+715 ADTNN

>member
-1 MQLWDKLAEYA
+1 
-12 KNFSSYRTTMDFGDV
+12 
-27 AEILIIAVLL
+27 
-37 YYTLV
+37 
-42 WMKTT
+42 
-47 RAWILL
+47 
-53 KGLIVILAFLLLAY
+53 
-67 FFRMTTILWMAQNVL
+67 
-82 GFAVTA
+82 
-88 LIVVLQPELR
+88 
-98 KALEELGKKN
+98 
-108 IISSVLPF
+108 
-116 DNSHRVNEEFSEKTI
+116 
-131 NEITK
+131 
-136 ACVEMGKV
+136 
-144 RTGALIVIEQKVSLR
+144 
-159 DYERTGID
+159 
-167 VDGIVTS
+167 
-174 QLLIN
+174 
-179 IFEHNTPL
+179 
-187 HDGAV
+187 
-192 IIQGNRVVSAT
+192 
-203 CYLPLS
+203 
-209 DNLGLSKEL
+209 
-218 GTRHRA
+218 
-224 GVGISE
+224 
-230 ITDSLT
+230 
-236 IIVSEETGKIS
+236 
-247 VAYEGELERNL
+247 
-258 DADSLRDRMHKIL
+258 
-271 NNPVEEHKNLRI
+271 
-283 WKGRSRDKKM
+283 M

-547 PTVRIAGTVSTLVGI
+547 PTVRIAGTVSTLAGI

-573 ITGQSDNLVD
+573 ITGQTDNLAD

-649 TVSGLSRDVSILH
+649 TVSGLSRDVSILR

-694 FNLTEDITVTPD
+694 FNLAEDITVVPD

-715 ADADNQ
+715 ADTDNQ

>member
-1 MQLWDKLAEYA
+1 
-12 KNFSSYRTTMDFGDV
+12 
-27 AEILIIAVLL
+27 
-37 YYTLV
+37 
-42 WMKTT
+42 
-47 RAWILL
+47 
-53 KGLIVILAFLLLAY
+53 
-67 FFRMTTILWMAQNVL
+67 
-82 GFAVTA
+82 
-88 LIVVLQPELR
+88 
-98 KALEELGKKN
+98 
-108 IISSVLPF
+108 
-116 DNSHRVNEEFSEKTI
+116 
-131 NEITK
+131 
-136 ACVEMGKV
+136 
-144 RTGALIVIEQKVSLR
+144 
-159 DYERTGID
+159 
-167 VDGIVTS
+167 
-174 QLLIN
+174 
-179 IFEHNTPL
+179 
-187 HDGAV
+187 
-192 IIQGNRVVSAT
+192 
-203 CYLPLS
+203 
-209 DNLGLSKEL
+209 
-218 GTRHRA
+218 
-224 GVGISE
+224 
-230 ITDSLT
+230 
-236 IIVSEETGKIS
+236 
-247 VAYEGELERNL
+247 
-258 DADSLRDRMHKIL
+258 
-271 NNPVEEHKNLRI
+271 
-283 WKGRSRDKKM
+283 M

-435 IGDVASGYMIGNVTL
+435 IGNVASGYMIGSVSL

-573 ITGQSDNLVD
+573 ITGQTDNLVD

-649 TVSGLSRDVSILH
+649 TVSGLSRDVSILR

-694 FNLTEDITVTPD
+694 FNLAEDITVVPD

-715 ADADNQ
+715 ADTDNQ

>member
-1 MQLWDKLAEYA
+1 
-12 KNFSSYRTTMDFGDV
+12 
-27 AEILIIAVLL
+27 
-37 YYTLV
+37 
-42 WMKTT
+42 
-47 RAWILL
+47 
-53 KGLIVILAFLLLAY
+53 
-67 FFRMTTILWMAQNVL
+67 
-82 GFAVTA
+82 
-88 LIVVLQPELR
+88 
-98 KALEELGKKN
+98 
-108 IISSVLPF
+108 
-116 DNSHRVNEEFSEKTI
+116 
-131 NEITK
+131 
-136 ACVEMGKV
+136 
-144 RTGALIVIEQKVSLR
+144 
-159 DYERTGID
+159 
-167 VDGIVTS
+167 
-174 QLLIN
+174 
-179 IFEHNTPL
+179 
-187 HDGAV
+187 
-192 IIQGNRVVSAT
+192 
-203 CYLPLS
+203 
-209 DNLGLSKEL
+209 
-218 GTRHRA
+218 
-224 GVGISE
+224 
-230 ITDSLT
+230 
-236 IIVSEETGKIS
+236 
-247 VAYEGELERNL
+247 
-258 DADSLRDRMHKIL
+258 
-271 NNPVEEHKNLRI
+271 
-283 WKGRSRDKKM
+283 M

-501 ESVKKNVDS
+501 ESVKKNADS

-603 GKITATVYIEPIVS
+603 GKITATIYIEPIVS

-694 FNLTEDITVTPD
+694 FNLAEDITVVPD

-715 ADADNQ
+715 ADTDNQ

>member
-1 MQLWDKLAEYA
+1 
-12 KNFSSYRTTMDFGDV
+12 
-27 AEILIIAVLL
+27 
-37 YYTLV
+37 
-42 WMKTT
+42 MKT
-47 RAWILL
+47 
-53 KGLIVILAFLLLAY
+53 
-67 FFRMTTILWMAQNVL
+67 
-82 GFAVTA
+82 
-88 LIVVLQPELR
+88 
-98 KALEELGKKN
+98 
-108 IISSVLPF
+108 
-116 DNSHRVNEEFSEKTI
+116 
-131 NEITK
+131 
-136 ACVEMGKV
+136 
-144 RTGALIVIEQKVSLR
+144 
-159 DYERTGID
+159 
-167 VDGIVTS
+167 
-174 QLLIN
+174 
-179 IFEHNTPL
+179 
-187 HDGAV
+187 
-192 IIQGNRVVSAT
+192 
-203 CYLPLS
+203 
-209 DNLGLSKEL
+209 
-218 GTRHRA
+218 
-224 GVGISE
+224 
-230 ITDSLT
+230 SLT
-236 IIVSEETGKIS
+236 RT
-247 VAYEGELERNL
+247 
-258 DADSLRDRMHKIL
+258 
-271 NNPVEEHKNLRI
+271 
-283 WKGRSRDKKM
+283 
-293 KKLLTRN
+293 

-694 FNLTEDITVTPD
+694 FNLAEDITVVPD

-715 ADADNQ
+715 ADTDNQ

>member
-1 MQLWDKLAEYA
+1 
-12 KNFSSYRTTMDFGDV
+12 
-27 AEILIIAVLL
+27 
-37 YYTLV
+37 
-42 WMKTT
+42 
-47 RAWILL
+47 
-53 KGLIVILAFLLLAY
+53 
-67 FFRMTTILWMAQNVL
+67 
-82 GFAVTA
+82 
-88 LIVVLQPELR
+88 
-98 KALEELGKKN
+98 
-108 IISSVLPF
+108 
-116 DNSHRVNEEFSEKTI
+116 
-131 NEITK
+131 
-136 ACVEMGKV
+136 
-144 RTGALIVIEQKVSLR
+144 
-159 DYERTGID
+159 
-167 VDGIVTS
+167 
-174 QLLIN
+174 
-179 IFEHNTPL
+179 
-187 HDGAV
+187 
-192 IIQGNRVVSAT
+192 
-203 CYLPLS
+203 
-209 DNLGLSKEL
+209 
-218 GTRHRA
+218 
-224 GVGISE
+224 
-230 ITDSLT
+230 
-236 IIVSEETGKIS
+236 
-247 VAYEGELERNL
+247 
-258 DADSLRDRMHKIL
+258 
-271 NNPVEEHKNLRI
+271 
-283 WKGRSRDKKM
+283 M

-649 TVSGLSRDVSILH
+649 TVSGLSRDVSVLH

-694 FNLTEDITVTPD
+694 FNLAEDITVVSD

-715 ADADNQ
+715 ADTDNQ